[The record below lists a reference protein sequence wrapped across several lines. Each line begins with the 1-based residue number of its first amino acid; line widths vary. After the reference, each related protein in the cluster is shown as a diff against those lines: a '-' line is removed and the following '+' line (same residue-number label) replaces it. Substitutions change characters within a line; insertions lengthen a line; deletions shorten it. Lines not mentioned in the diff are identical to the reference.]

1 VVERAIAILGASGH
15 GKVIA
20 ALVRAL
26 GRDVQAFYDDDR
38 TKWATMFFGAPVRGP
53 LEAARDHDAD
63 LVIAI
68 GINKTRA
75 RVVERLGAGMRYA
88 TLVHP
93 RAWVDTS
100 VIMGE
105 GSVVFAG
112 AIVQPDT
119 RLGRHLIVN
128 TSSSIDHDG
137 VIGDFVH
144 LAPGVHLA
152 GDVQVG
158 EGAFLGTGAAVIQG
172 KKIGAWATV
181 GAGGVVIRD
190 VDAGATVVGVP
201 ARAR

>member
-1 VVERAIAILGASGH
+1 MAERSIAILGASGH

-38 TKWATMFFGAPVRGP
+38 AKWGSTFFGAPVRGP

-75 RVVERLGAGMRYA
+75 RVVERLGAGTRYA

-100 VIMGE
+100 VVVGE
-105 GSVVFAG
+105 GSVVFAS
-112 AIVQPDT
+112 ATVQPDT
-119 RLGRHLIVN
+119 RIGRHVIVN

-137 VIGDFVH
+137 IIADYVH

-152 GDVQVG
+152 GDVHVAD
-158 EGAFLGTGAAVIQG
+158 GAFLGTGTVAIPG

-181 GAGGVVIRD
+181 GAGSVVIRD
-190 VDAGATVVGVP
+190 VAEHATVLGVP